1 MKQGIF
7 SLPCAAL
14 LALFSLTGA
23 SALAQEAPDLQA
35 CIDRTAYREDVPVQ
49 AFHACYDEST
59 GYWDKQLND
68 RYQKARAGCAA
79 ATKPDECRQKLRHAE
94 RLWMQYRDAMSAAF
108 DQVSSGAGM
117 GAMPARGTV
126 YRATRHQAEELDFF
140 IRQAESF
147 KEAGQP

>member
-1 MKQGIF
+1 MKHRIH
-7 SLPCAAL
+7 SAAL
-14 LALFSLTGA
+14 ALALA
-23 SALAQEAPDLQA
+23 AAPALAQQPPDLQA
-35 CIDRTAYREDVPVQ
+35 CIDRTAEAPGSIVQ

-68 RYQKARAGCAA
+68 RYQKARAGCNAA
-79 ATKPDECRQKLRHAE
+79 AKPDECRQKLRHAE

-126 YRATRHQAEELDFF
+126 YRATRHQAEELELF

-147 KEAGQP
+147 KAAGSP

>member
-1 MKQGIF
+1 MKHYLCSIG
-7 SLPCAAL
+7 AAL
-14 LALFSLTGA
+14 
-23 SALAQEAPDLQA
+23 ALAAAPVWAQQPPDLQA
-35 CIDRTAYREDVPVQ
+35 CIDRTADAPGSVVQ

-79 ATKPDECRQKLRHAE
+79 AAKPDECRQKLRHAE